1 VTHRNVLR
9 AAGVAITFAIG
20 CTVYDPSLIDGAAGA
35 GGVSDASAAGAHASG
50 ATAGG
55 AAGAL
60 ASGGAGLA
68 DHGGSAQTGGEA
80 GAMGEGG
87 SALAGRAS
95 EASSSGAGTAGAG
108 IVGVIGGSSGTQGH
122 GGSPGASGSAGSAM
136 GGRAGVGGASAGAA
150 GNAGSAG
157 TGGASAGSGGA
168 SAGSG
173 GASAGSGGASAGSG
187 GASAGS
193 GGASAGSGGASAGSG
208 GSAGASGSVGVSGGA
223 GAGGSAGGGVVIAN
237 GCANLGVPLVAAT
250 KARFVITLGSAMN
263 FSSATITMRVYV
275 KAGAGGV
282 ISNYVQDSDYDLLP
296 NLAPT
301 KLNTLSGW
309 QTLTWNVGAQGPG
322 STAIT
327 LSDVSRIGIEINA
340 GSDPAWSNPT
350 LVYVDSIKVSSPT
363 LSFLF
368 DASSSVSPTPS
379 KNDAPGQALWPNAYT
394 EDTTTGTVTL
404 GWLASCP

>member
-193 GGASAGSGGASAGSG
+193 GGASAGSGG
-208 GSAGASGSVGVSGGA
+208 SAGASGSVGVSGGA

-237 GCANLGVPLVAAT
+237 GCANVGVPLVAAT

>member
-1 VTHRNVLR
+1 MTHRNVLR

-157 TGGASAGSGGA
+157 TGGA

>member
-157 TGGASAGSGGA
+157 TGGA